1 MDERTVRYLREFQT
15 EIDYIMPQKKD
26 KGLYLALISIHGLIR
41 GNDLEL
47 GRDPDTGGQTRY
59 VRDLAYALG
68 KHKDVDRVDLI
79 TQRVVD
85 DAVSGDYAQAVEKL
99 NKCAQIVRLDTGA
112 EGYLRKEELWEY
124 LDVFADNLLAMFQE
138 QNRFP
143 DILHSHYADAGF
155 VGVRLSNLTG
165 IPLVHTGHSLGRD
178 KKLRLLAAGMQ
189 KEEIESRYNI
199 SRRIEAEEEIL
210 ATAELVVTSTWNE
223 IEDQYE
229 LYDFYHPD
237 KMVVIPPGADLN
249 QFYPPKTGSK
259 SPFLKALRPFLRK
272 GKKPIIL
279 ALSRPDHRKNI
290 KTLVHAYGQS
300 SRLRKMANLVIV
312 AGNRDDIRDMDE
324 SSQQVLQELLLLI
337 DLYDLYG
344 KVALPKHHR
353 AEEVAEIY
361 RMCAASGGVFVNPAL
376 TEPFGLTLLEAAATG
391 CPLLA
396 TENGGPVDI
405 IENCK
410 NGLLFDPLDEDQL
423 RWRLVDIL
431 SDPSFWK
438 ALQRNGLEGVRKHY
452 SWQAH
457 VKKYLYRITSLIG
470 TNKAI
475 LEQREPYQKK
485 IRPATKAVFSD
496 LDQNLIGSSAGRKE
510 LIELLRSNRKK
521 LLFGIATGRPLDSA
535 LAAMVKKNIPR
546 PDVLITSLGTAIFY
560 GRNLTPDETWQHH
573 LDYLWMPA
581 TLKRLLADTPGL
593 RLQPRDSQARFKVSY
608 FYDEEKAP
616 SVDEL
621 NVYLRQHDQTVNLSL
636 AFGQYLDI
644 VPVRASK
651 GLALRYISHRL
662 EIPLENILVAGGSG
676 ADEDMMRGNT
686 RAVVVGNR
694 HHEELS
700 DIDEPEGVFFA
711 KKSYAH
717 GILEGIAHYNFLAE
731 EEKDLPKET
740 A

>member
-1 MDERTVRYLREFQT
+1 MSEKT
-15 EIDYIMPQKKD
+15 EQGIYI
-26 KGLYLALISIHGLIR
+26 ALISIHGLIR
-41 GNDLEL
+41 GHELEL

-59 VRDLAYALG
+59 VRDLARALG
-68 KHKDVDRVDLI
+68 EHEDVGRVDLI
-79 TQRVVD
+79 TQRIED
-85 DAVSGDYAQAVEKL
+85 EAVSEDYSVAVEPL
-99 NKCAQIVRLDTGA
+99 NAHSQIIRIDIGT
-112 EGYLRKEELWEY
+112 EGYIRKEELWEH
-124 LDVFADNLLAMFQE
+124 LDIFADNLSAFFQE
-138 QNRFP
+138 QERFP

-155 VGVRLSNLTG
+155 VGCRLSNLTG

-189 KEEIESRYNI
+189 KEDIEARYNI
-199 SRRIEAEEEIL
+199 SRRIEAEEEVL
-210 ATAELVVTSTWNE
+210 ATAELVVTSTRNE

-237 KMVVIPPGADLN
+237 RMVVIPPGADLN
-249 QFYPPKTGSK
+249 QFHPPEPERK
-259 SPFLKALRPFLRK
+259 SSFLKAVRPFLRK
-272 GKKPIIL
+272 EKKPIIL
-279 ALSRPDHRKNI
+279 ALSRPDQRKNI

-300 SRLRKMANLVIV
+300 SRLRKMANLVII
-312 AGNRDDIRDMDE
+312 AGNRDDICDMDE
-324 SSQQVLQELLLLI
+324 GSQQVIQELLLLI

-344 KVALPKHHR
+344 KVALPKHHK
-353 AEEVAEIY
+353 AEEVPEIY

-410 NGLLFDPLDEDQL
+410 NGLLFDPLDEKQL
-423 RWRLVDIL
+423 ARYLVHIL
-431 SDPSFWK
+431 SDQAYWK
-438 ALQRNGLEGVRKHY
+438 ALRRNGLEGVRKHY

-457 VKKYLYRITSLIG
+457 VKKYLQRLHPMV
-470 TNKAI
+470 KVKPV
-475 LEQREPYQKK
+475 LDQREPYQKK

-510 LIELLRSNRKK
+510 LIEMLRSNRKK
-521 LLFGIATGRPLDSA
+521 LLFGIATGRSLDSA
-535 LAAMVKKNIPR
+535 LAIMVKKNIPR

-560 GRNLTPDETWQHH
+560 GRHLTPDETWQHH

-593 RLQPRDSQARFKVSY
+593 RLQPRDSQGRFKVSY

-644 VPVRASK
+644 VPIRASK

-662 EIPLENILVAGGSG
+662 EITLENILVAGGSG

-700 DIDEPEGVFFA
+700 DIDELEGVYFA
-711 KKSYAH
+711 KNSYAH
-717 GILEGIAHYNFLAE
+717 GILEAIRHYNFLDE
-731 EEKDLPKET
+731 KEMLPEEKV
-740 A
+740 

>member
-1 MDERTVRYLREFQT
+1 
-15 EIDYIMPQKKD
+15 MPKNHE
-26 KGLYLALISIHGLIR
+26 KGLYIALISIHGLIR
-41 GNDLEL
+41 GNDMEL

-68 KHKDVDRVDLI
+68 KHREVDRVDLI

-85 DAVSGDYAQAVEKL
+85 DAVSDDYAQAVEQL
-99 NKCAQIVRLDTGA
+99 NKRAQIIRIDTGA
-112 EGYLRKEELWEY
+112 EGYIRKEELWEY
-124 LDVFADNLLAMFQE
+124 LDIFADNLLAMFQE

-178 KKLRLLAAGMQ
+178 KKLRLQAAGMQ

-199 SRRIEAEEEIL
+199 SRRIKAEEEVL
-210 ATAELVVTSTWNE
+210 ATAELVVTSTRNE

-237 KMVVIPPGADLN
+237 NMAVIPPGADLE
-249 QFYPPKTGSK
+249 QFYPPRPGSK
-259 SPFLKALRPFLRK
+259 SPFLKAVRPFLRK
-272 GKKPIIL
+272 ENKPIIL
-279 ALSRPDHRKNI
+279 ALSRPDERKNI
-290 KTLVHAYGQS
+290 KTLMHTYGQS
-300 SRLRKMANLVIV
+300 SRLRKIANLVII

-324 SSQQVLQELLLLI
+324 GSQQVIQELLLLV

-344 KVALPKHHR
+344 KVALPKHHK

-376 TEPFGLTLLEAAATG
+376 TEPFGLTLLEAGATG

-423 RWRLVDIL
+423 RRRLIDIL
-431 SDPSFWK
+431 GNPSFWK
-438 ALQRNGLEGVRKHY
+438 SLQRNGLEGVRKHY

-457 VKKYLYRITSLIG
+457 VKKYLHRITALIG
-470 TNKAI
+470 TDKAV
-475 LEQREPYQKK
+475 LDQREAGQKK
-485 IRPATKAVFSD
+485 IRPATKAIFSD

-510 LIELLRSNRKK
+510 MMALLLSNRKR
-521 LLFGIATGRPLDSA
+521 LLFGIATGRSRDSA
-535 LAAMVKKNIPR
+535 LAIMVQKKIPR
-546 PDVLITSLGTAIFY
+546 PDVLITGLGTSIYY
-560 GRNLTPDETWQHH
+560 GRSLIPDQTWLHH
-573 LDYLWMPA
+573 LDYLWMPG
-581 TLKRLLADTPGL
+581 TLKRLLAETPGL
-593 RLQPRDSQARFKVSY
+593 RLQPRDKQGKFKLSY

-621 NVYLRQHDQTVNLSL
+621 NVYLRQHDLTVNLSL

-651 GLALRYISHRL
+651 GLALRYVSHRL

-700 DIDEPEGVFFA
+700 DIDELVGVYFA
-711 KKSYAH
+711 KKPYAH
-717 GILEGIAHYNFLAE
+717 GILEGIEHYNFLT
-731 EEKDLPKET
+731 EKELLSEDKD
-740 A
+740 